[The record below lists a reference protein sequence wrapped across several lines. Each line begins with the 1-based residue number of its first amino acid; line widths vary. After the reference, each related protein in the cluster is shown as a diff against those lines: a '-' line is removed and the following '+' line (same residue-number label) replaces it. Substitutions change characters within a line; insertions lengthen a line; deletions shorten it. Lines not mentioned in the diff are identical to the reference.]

1 MAPDAGPMPP
11 SAPGRAPDRPRR
23 RAAAATKR
31 RPPREIVYEVRSA
44 LSGLIRVVDRGDER
58 MLVVR
63 GATLSSIS
71 RSGDWTS
78 LAHEY
83 WSRALDMASLPARP
97 TALFVGLGGGT
108 QLRML
113 AARSRPRWIT
123 AVERDPIVLA
133 VARRYFGLDDLPRT
147 EFLCAAIERAL
158 PQLEAAG
165 RRFDF
170 VMEDAAYA
178 DDLMR
183 ALPIARRLAALVSRR
198 GTIVLNRHARGHAA
212 ETADALRDHFAH
224 VAVRRVRQD
233 GENVLIAATNRR
245 GGPSWR

>member
-1 MAPDAGPMPP
+1 MSASASDARSRPP
-11 SAPGRAPDRPRR
+11 TRARR
-23 RAAAATKR
+23 RSPK
-31 RPPREIVYEVRSA
+31 RPPREIVHEVRSA

-58 MLVVR
+58 LLVVR
-63 GATLSSIS
+63 GVTLSSIS
-71 RSGDWTS
+71 HSGDWQS
-78 LAHEY
+78 LGHEY

-113 AARSRPRWIT
+113 AARCRPRWIT
-123 AVERDPIVLA
+123 AVERDPIVLS

-158 PQLEAAG
+158 PQLEAAE

-178 DDLMR
+178 DDLR
-183 ALPIARRLAALVSRR
+183 TALPIARRLAALVSRR
-198 GTIVLNRHARGHAA
+198 GTIVFNRHARGHAA

-224 VAVRRVRQD
+224 VTVRRVRLD

-245 GGPSWR
+245 GGVSPGR